1 MKRRFIV
8 AMFLAAVL
16 VLSLGG
22 CGSSSGTAVPA
33 VENDN
38 YASDTAEPAQ
48 GTPQENAGGGYSAEG
63 LFNLWARESFSEE
76 EIQAMVAAGEI
87 SNEAYE
93 EFLIIKSE
101 YLEANASTEEEL
113 EEEEATPQTE
123 NPTVDT
129 SVLELLTT
137 RSVEFEDM
145 DGYKIRETCQVSPIF
160 TEDDMETMHALWV
173 ALGNDI
179 EIFPSYES
187 MFDPGHRDSCDR
199 LEYIIG
205 TYMVENLTD
214 GFSIVADNPRS
225 YDGVLVP
232 IEDGDTPAIYKEYTA
247 THFRYD
253 VVTMVPYSN
262 KIAYYSSGTKNAG
275 LVCDVKMESDTWGP
289 CAFIMAVPNCSTPNQ
304 PDGYRYDE
312 LTLVLCGNHH
322 MKSEEFVTFDLDY
335 YSKGGK

>member
-1 MKRRFIV
+1 MKVRIV
-8 AMFLAAVL
+8 ALLLTGGL
-16 VLSLGG
+16 VLGLCG
-22 CGSSSGTAVPA
+22 CGGSSGDSLPSETVVGNHISIEV
-33 VENDN
+33 VEGVLP
-38 YASDTAEPAQ
+38 E
-48 GTPQENAGGGYSAEG
+48 ELEV
-63 LFNLWARESFSEE
+63 SEE
-76 EIQAMVAAGEI
+76 TDGGEYT
-87 SNEAYE
+87 A
-93 EFLIIKSE
+93 
-101 YLEANASTEEEL
+101 EEEL
-113 EEEEATPQTE
+113 IDQTE
-123 NPTVDT
+123 ESWENKDPVVD
-129 SVLELLTT
+129 VDVAELLTT
-137 RSVEFEDM
+137 RAVEFEDM
-145 DGYKIRETCQVSPIF
+145 EGYIIRETCQLSPIF

-225 YDGVLVP
+225 YKGVLVP
-232 IEDGDTPAIYKEYTA
+232 IEDGDTPAIYEEYAA

-322 MKSEEFVTFDLDY
+322 MNREEFVTFELDY
-335 YSKGGK
+335 YTKEVE